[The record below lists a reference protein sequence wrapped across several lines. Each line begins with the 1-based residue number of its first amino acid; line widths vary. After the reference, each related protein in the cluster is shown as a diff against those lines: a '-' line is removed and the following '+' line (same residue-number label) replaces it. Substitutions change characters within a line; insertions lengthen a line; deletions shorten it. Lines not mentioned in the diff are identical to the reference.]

1 MSKWKELIDNQ
12 EVIEEEVVR
21 KYQKPSM
28 YNVVLLNDDYTPMD
42 FVIEVLR
49 KFFAM
54 DSHKATEIMLAIHN
68 KGKASCGTYT
78 AEVAETKVSQVSDY
92 AFLHQ
97 HPLKCVMEKAD

>member
-12 EVIEEEVVR
+12 EVLEEEVVR
-21 KYQKPSM
+21 EYQKPSM

-49 KFFAM
+49 KFFDM
-54 DSHKATEIMLAIHN
+54 DSDKATDIMLAIHY
-68 KGKASCGTYT
+68 KGKGRCGTYT

-92 AFLHQ
+92 AIASQ
-97 HPLKCVMEKAD
+97 HPLKCVMEKA